1 MNGDKANF
9 FDEKK
14 LSEMIATFFY
24 VGKFP
29 KAPGTA
35 GTLATIPLW
44 YLLATY
50 FHVVWYMVI
59 VFIILLAGIYICQMY
74 EVHFQNHDAKEIV
87 IDEVVGFLITMTW
100 LPITWQSC
108 VLGFVLFRIFDI
120 LKPPPIRQLDQKVK
134 GGVGVMID
142 DVAAGI
148 AANVILQLIYT
159 NTTWLGV
166 QVITT

>member
-1 MNGDKANF
+1 MNQKNI
-9 FDEKK
+9 
-14 LSEMIATFFY
+14 SELFATFFY

-44 YLLATY
+44 VFLAYY
-50 FHVVWYMVI
+50 FHAVWYMVI
-59 VFIILLAGIYICQMY
+59 VFLILLFGIYICQIY
-74 EVHFQNHDAKEIV
+74 ENYSEKHDSKEIV
-87 IDEVVGFLITMTW
+87 IDEVVGYLITMTW
-100 LPITWQSC
+100 LPLTWQSC
-108 VLGFVLFRIFDI
+108 VLGFVLFRILDI

-148 AANVILQLIYT
+148 IANLVLQLIYT
-159 NTTWLGV
+159 HTNWFGV
-166 QVITT
+166 QVITI

>member
-1 MNGDKANF
+1 M

-14 LSEMIATFFY
+14 ISELLATFFY

-44 YLLATY
+44 IVMTY
-50 FHVVWYMVI
+50 SLHVVWYMVI

-74 EVHFQNHDAKEIV
+74 ENYSQNHDAKEIV

-100 LPITWQSC
+100 LPLTWQSC
-108 VLGFVLFRIFDI
+108 VFGFVLFRILDI
-120 LKPPPIRQLDQKVK
+120 TKPPPIRQLDQKVK

-148 AANVILQLIYT
+148 VANIILQFIYT
-159 NTTWLGV
+159 HTNWLGV
-166 QVITT
+166 QIITA